1 MSNSKKIHKPP
12 THPTIS
18 PVNTSYKVFAR
29 KYRPL
34 TFNHVLGQDH
44 VVQTLRNAI
53 EGDRLAHA
61 YLFVGPRGTGKTS
74 IARILAKALNCP
86 GGPKADFDPDEEIC
100 QEIADGRCLDVLE
113 IDGASNNGVE
123 QVRELR
129 DNVKFAPSRGSYK
142 IYYIDEVHMLSS
154 AAFNAL
160 LKTLEEPP
168 DHVKFIFATTE
179 SEKIL
184 PTIISRCQRFDLR
197 RIPTRTISD
206 HLSHIADQENITL
219 DPLAATAIAKGAEG
233 GMRDAQ
239 SMLDQLVA
247 FCGEEI
253 GEKDV
258 LEIFGFTA
266 LETIAGLGE
275 ELLSG
280 ETVNALEKIY
290 SQSESG
296 KDLGKLLTDLIGH
309 LRAVLVY
316 QVDPDGAARDLTPE
330 ILERVQ
336 SQAAM
341 VNTERL
347 LAVIDHLATVDG
359 RMKWAPNKRLHL
371 EVGIIKAIQ
380 ILGSTRLSDIIE
392 AIDGTLSTL
401 PAETTQEAPS
411 SSPKVSATPP
421 ISATPPATP
430 PAQASAADRQPK
442 PQPEPPEQPP
452 AESTGTN
459 LTGEEIW
466 AAVLDHLASNKPI
479 AAEYA
484 QKAVF
489 AEDDGTYFT
498 VAISPNETIAR
509 ESLLRERTRK
519 PIEALLQSMRKTE
532 LKLKIELR
540 EGVSPVI
547 IPAEMPEEDEPKSQQ
562 EEPVP
567 GQEEA
572 GNNEQP
578 PPDEDDIYNDPLIRD
593 ALEIFEANIK
603 ND

>member
-1 MSNSKKIHKPP
+1 M
-12 THPTIS
+12 
-18 PVNTSYKVFAR
+18 NTSYKVFAR

-53 EGDRLAHA
+53 EQDRLAHA

-86 GGPKADFDPDEEIC
+86 GGPKTDFDPEEEIC

-129 DNVKFAPSRGSYK
+129 DNVKFAPSRGRYK

-206 HLSHIADQENITL
+206 HLSHIASQENITL

-275 ELLSG
+275 SLLNG
-280 ETVNALEKIY
+280 ETVLALEKIY

-296 KDLGKLLTDLIGH
+296 KDLSKLLTDLIGH

-316 QVDPDGAARDLTPE
+316 QVDPEGAARDLTPE
-330 ILERVQ
+330 ILEKVH

-341 VNTERL
+341 INTDRL
-347 LAVIDHLATVDG
+347 LAVIDHLAIVDG

-371 EVGIIKAIQ
+371 EVGIIKSIQ

-392 AIDGTLSTL
+392 AIDGTLSSL
-401 PAETTQEAPS
+401 PDEASPPTTPS
-411 SSPKVSATPP
+411 SQ
-421 ISATPPATP
+421 
-430 PAQASAADRQPK
+430 QASATAPANTPATATTKQPTPTPK
-442 PQPEPPEQPP
+442 EQTSI
-452 AESTGTN
+452 ESAGGDLN
-459 LTGEEIW
+459 GEQIW
-466 AAVLDHLASNKPI
+466 AAILDHLSSNKPI

-489 AEDDGTYFT
+489 AEDDGMYFT
-498 VAISPNETIAR
+498 VAISPEETIAR
-509 ESLLRERTRK
+509 ESLLRERTRG
-519 PIEALLQSMRKTE
+519 PIEELLTSMSNAPR
-532 LKLKIELR
+532 KLKIELR
-540 EGVSPVI
+540 EGVRPTI
-547 IPAEMPEEDEPKSQQ
+547 IPAEMPEEDEPKSQPQ
-562 EEPVP
+562 ESAPVQENTSNNIQPEP
-567 GQEEA
+567 A
-572 GNNEQP
+572 
-578 PPDEDDIYNDPLIRD
+578 EDDVYNDPLIKE
-593 ALEIFEANIK
+593 ALEIFEAEIK